1 MVSACGCPQLN
12 TETTAVVPGRS
23 CQQEG
28 SLTPP
33 SLSGGS
39 PGGGYQGSAPPHLKG
54 YPNGMLM
61 SIVPSLS
68 HCTVAPVSPLKE
80 PQEPKA
86 KMAKS
91 YRRGK
96 WVWGGLRLWGDPF
109 HPWGAV
115 VSPGTG

>member
-33 SLSGGS
+33 QLVWGQSWGVSGLSTPSPEGVPEWDVDEYCPLALTLHCGSSLAAEGAAGAE
-39 PGGGYQGSAPPHLKG
+39 GEDG
-54 YPNGMLM
+54 
-61 SIVPSLS
+61 
-68 HCTVAPVSPLKE
+68 KE
-80 PQEPKA
+80 LQERE
-86 KMAKS
+86 M
-91 YRRGK
+91 GL
-96 WVWGGLRLWGDPF
+96 GGLRPWGDPL